1 MLLEDKLR
9 RAAGL
14 AGLLVI
20 ALALTQPAA
29 ALLGA
34 RTAAGMTPETAA
46 DLILLGAALWLHR
59 QGNCPRAG
67 RWCAGLA
74 LAGVVAA
81 AGFDAARG
89 HWSLAGLLFH
99 DGASA
104 IPGALMPLH
113 TALALAASAV
123 ALGLLRRKPSHDH
136 HPAPVW
142 LASAVWAVAIATL
155 LTHALKSVTPQARPP
170 HIDLLTAHALL
181 ILSMGTLT
189 ARPESKLV
197 RMLGAPSAA
206 GRLARR
212 LFYGVALLPAAL
224 STLVVLV
231 THYRLIDSGYGLLFL
246 VLGLTLC
253 GLLLALL
260 SAETAIG
267 IDERRKAAEDEHARL
282 NTVLELQASRL
293 QELVTRRT
301 SELRALNVNLR
312 TTTLENAQ
320 LGLVARNTTNGVVI
334 TDAQG
339 RLEWVNTAFERM
351 TGYTLD
357 EVKGR
362 KPGHFLQG
370 PDTDPASVAQLRR
383 AEAAGERCY
392 VEILNYTKSR
402 HAYWQ
407 IVDMEPVHDAGG
419 QLTNW
424 LAIQTDVTAHRLAE
438 QHLRVLNERLQLA
451 TQSAALGVW
460 EWDAA
465 TQKHTWDERTHAIHD
480 LKPGEFDGTF
490 EAWMRCLHPDDR
502 ALAEARFELVL
513 AGGNFY
519 DQEFRV
525 LRGSDGAVRH
535 VESRAIVQRDA
546 QGRLLRI
553 TGTSR
558 DVTAE
563 CESEERLRTLT
574 DRWQLALRAS
584 RYGVWDWD
592 LTTDNVIWDDRM
604 FDLYGVAR
612 HTFPGTRQAWIELIH
627 PEDRARAAQNEQD
640 AIRLGREE
648 FANEFRLVLPDG
660 FVRHVETH
668 GYIRRDEH
676 GRPVRLVGMER
687 DISPEKQTLEALRM
701 AEERWQLAVE
711 GTNDAV
717 WDWNVPTGVT
727 YHDHRWPQMLGYE
740 PGEITDTIESWN
752 SLVHPDDLPGSQA
765 AIEAHFSHR
774 TPLYHHEYRMRT
786 KPGDWKWILDRAKV
800 VSWSA
805 DGQPLRMVGMHS
817 DVTARKNLEYR
828 LHQFEQLMTQVS
840 DIAQIG
846 GWEMDLETMQVTW
859 SEQVCRIHEVD
870 SHYKP
875 TVHTSVSFY
884 APEARDIISSALK
897 AAMTHGKDYD
907 LELPIITATGRR
919 IWVRALTRAEFR
931 DGKPVRLI
939 GALQDISNRRD
950 GENARRK
957 LEFQLFQAQ
966 KMETLGTLAG
976 GIAHDFNNLLTG
988 IMGYQEL
995 VADTLGENP
1004 DGRDYLAQAR
1014 SASLRARDLVEQI
1027 LTFGRQSA
1035 DEQHSPL
1042 DLALVIE
1049 EARRL
1054 LRATVPATI
1063 TIETDLAPDCAH
1075 VLGDATQIH
1084 QVILNLASNAAHA
1097 MRTKGGMLRIS
1108 LQPAETA
1115 NGPRSAT
1122 LATLPAGNYIR
1133 LTVADNGHGM
1143 DDTTLQRIFD
1153 PFFTTKEVRE
1163 GTGLGLAV
1171 VHGIVRAHR
1180 GAVEVES
1187 RVGVGSTFHIY
1198 LPAAASEAEQ
1208 AEGEIVQ
1215 APRGS
1220 GEMIFIVD
1228 DEDTVASFTKFALEN
1243 KGYRATTVDT
1253 AEQCL
1258 AILSADP
1265 GACTVLVTDQTMP
1278 GMTGMELAGKVR
1290 EFAPTLPIIVMSGY
1304 FLKISPQAIAQIGRV
1319 ELLGKPFTTD
1329 ELAGMV
1335 HRALHP
1341 ESPAEVQAV
1350 PEMEAS
1356 SGAG

>member
-1 MLLEDKLR
+1 MLLEEKLR

-14 AGLLVI
+14 AGFLVM
-20 ALALTQPAA
+20 ALSSM
-29 ALLGA
+29 LLGA
-34 RTAAGMTPETAA
+34 GTLEVRPAGMTATTAGCLA
-46 DLILLGAALWLHR
+46 LLGAALWLHR
-59 QGNCPRAG
+59 RGEYPRAG
-67 RWCAGLA
+67 RSCAGLA
-74 LAGVVAA
+74 LGLVGAAVALDVA
-81 AGFDAARG
+81 HGHGSFDR
-89 HWSLAGLLFH
+89 LLFRDAP
-99 DGASA
+99 DGDASG
-104 IPGALMPLH
+104 ILLPLH
-113 TALALAASAV
+113 TALGLAASAV
-123 ALGLLRRKPSHDH
+123 ALVLLRRKPSRDH

-142 LASAVWAVAIATL
+142 IASAVWAVAISSL
-155 LTHALKSVTPQARPP
+155 LTHALKSITPQAQPP
-170 HIDLLTAHALL
+170 HIDLMTALALL
-181 ILSMGTLT
+181 VLSTGTLM
-189 ARPESKLV
+189 ARPDSKLI
-197 RMLGAPSAA
+197 RMLAAPTAA
-206 GRLARR
+206 GALARR

-224 STLVVLV
+224 SGLVAVLA
-231 THYRLIDSGYGLLFL
+231 HLGIIGASYGLLFL
-246 VLGLTLC
+246 VLGLTLG

-282 NTVLELQASRL
+282 NTVLEMQASRL
-293 QELVTRRT
+293 QELVARRT

-312 TTTLENAQ
+312 TTALENAQ

-334 TDAQG
+334 TDAEG

-370 PDTDPASVAQLRR
+370 PDTDPAAVAQLRR

-407 IVDMEPVHDAGG
+407 IVDMEPVHDASGK
-419 QLTNW
+419 LTNW

-460 EWDAA
+460 EWNAA
-465 TQKHTWDERTHAIHD
+465 SQKYTWDERTHAIHD
-480 LKPGEFDGTF
+480 LAPDEFDGTF
-490 EAWMRCLHPDDR
+490 EAWMKCLHPDDR

-519 DQEFRV
+519 DQEFRI
-525 LRGSDGAVRH
+525 LRASDGAVRH
-535 VESRAIVQRDA
+535 IESRAIVQRDP

-592 LTTDNVIWDDRM
+592 LATDNVIWDDRM
-604 FDLYGVAR
+604 FDLYGVLR
-612 HTFPGTRQAWIELIH
+612 HTFPGTRQAWLELIH

-648 FANEFRLVLPDG
+648 FANEFRVVLPDG

-687 DISPEKQTLEALRM
+687 DISSEKQTLEALRM

-740 PGEITDTIESWN
+740 PGEIADTIESWN
-752 SLVHPDDLPGSQA
+752 SLVHPDDLPGCQA

-805 DGQPLRMVGMHS
+805 ESQPLRMVGMHS

-840 DIAQIG
+840 AIAQIG
-846 GWEMDLETMQVTW
+846 GWEMDLETMQIAW

-870 SHYKP
+870 SHYQP
-875 TVHTSVSFY
+875 TVHTSVSFF

-995 VADTLGENP
+995 VADALGDNP
-1004 DGRDYLAQAR
+1004 DARDYLAQAR

-1042 DLALVIE
+1042 DLALVID

-1063 TIETDLAPDCAH
+1063 TIETHIAPDCAH

-1084 QVILNLASNAAHA
+1084 QVIINLASNAAHA
-1097 MRTKGGMLRIS
+1097 MRAKGGVLRIS
-1108 LQPAETA
+1108 LQPAETG

-1122 LATLPAGNYIR
+1122 LATLPAGNYVR
-1133 LTVADNGHGM
+1133 LTVSDNGHGM

-1180 GAVEVES
+1180 GGVEVES
-1187 RVGVGSTFHIY
+1187 KLGLGSTFHVY
-1198 LPAAASEAEQ
+1198 LPAAALDAELSDDTG
-1208 AEGEIVQ
+1208 AL
-1215 APRGS
+1215 APRGA
-1220 GEMIFIVD
+1220 GEMVFIVD

-1258 AILSADP
+1258 AILTADP
-1265 GACTVLVTDQTMP
+1265 TACAVLVTDQTMP

-1290 EFAPTLPIIVMSGY
+1290 EFAATLPIIVMSGY
-1304 FLKISPQAIAQIGRV
+1304 FLKISPQEIAQIGHV

-1329 ELAGMV
+1329 ELAWMV
-1335 HRALHP
+1335 RRALHP
-1341 ESPAEVQAV
+1341 EPADE
-1350 PEMEAS
+1350 PTPLREIETS
-1356 SGAG
+1356 TAG